1 MLTDMERP
9 TASPD
14 SLERGSASLLPMPRN
29 PLGNSTSHDP
39 VSFGPG
45 NYAVQMNRQENHDEV
60 MVDTR
65 EVSST
70 QVYQDQRTVNL
81 DQRSIHFQQHVHG
94 PDPNMIGDLA
104 ASAATSGLRAEA
116 ASVVAGVQ
124 VEAAQAVAQARV
136 DAESTR
142 AEAMN
147 EISRLRAQVEYM
159 TRENQWV
166 RGQLQAS
173 IAQSEHTERARET
186 QTQNLL
192 SLNGTEMQGIIQ
204 RLDGLELQLTRVESK
219 LDTHQEYIQDLW
231 TQQAPAP
238 QVLQE
243 GSTTPVVRLDNQDPA
258 TRMPIGFHM
267 QPVGEEDDDQ
277 ENPNL
282 FGVGCPSSVG
292 EPDDVERRALRTKD
306 LHHLKLP
313 TLPDSASQ
321 FRSWKNAVRTMLL
334 SYDHS
339 PEGLLN
345 DWLNPAFQAR
355 GQQAELLRTSSGDFP
370 RLDRVIASVL
380 CKPEALKTSFG
391 LKIQSYVELCE
402 STSQQVRGRYI
413 VNLVS
418 REFDTSVAAGAITSS
433 LELFQLPVPQDSAAA
448 LRHWRDR
455 VVYILSQLPV
465 GQRPNEELMSQ
476 WIFNTLKRH
485 PLMRRVM
492 DKYYDSSIGSPN
504 RSFDALWEGVERALL
519 EAQHDTNTQSL
530 RDDLKRGPTHVK
542 KTPAVTATKGKEKGS
557 PKANPKQA
565 ASSSSSTQPNKGT
578 GKSTGKGESK
588 DKKDSGKEKPKGSGS
603 TSSTGGKPTKP
614 MTPADKSNYPCIYH
628 AKGRC
633 MRGDSCPYSH
643 ASTAQ
648 AAPKGTSNGP
658 SGTAKV
664 AAAVAILATS
674 AVADSHSGFLE
685 FVGDTGAGENLGSV
699 EAFKRQG
706 LNLPSDFVTTSSK
719 PLNFLTGGAT
729 NPEVLQSAFGL
740 VNLIDSIKPTYCP
753 SVRWRCQLVSC
764 VPPNP
769 VGHLFGNPIHYLCW
783 FHRPRIAPLTSK
795 GRLWK
800 QFVLITMFQFSGS
813 PSNALMVYPP
823 PMFLLGGVILWLI
836 LLCCIPTM
844 RLALAERRKGSV
856 VLIQKVGLRCP
867 CPLTLRLARAE
878 VTEVMRTTRKSV
890 GTRVKKGLNGNKT
903 NQGFIT

>member
-1 MLTDMERP
+1 
-9 TASPD
+9 
-14 SLERGSASLLPMPRN
+14 
-29 PLGNSTSHDP
+29 
-39 VSFGPG
+39 
-45 NYAVQMNRQENHDEV
+45 
-60 MVDTR
+60 
-65 EVSST
+65 
-70 QVYQDQRTVNL
+70 
-81 DQRSIHFQQHVHG
+81 
-94 PDPNMIGDLA
+94 
-104 ASAATSGLRAEA
+104 
-116 ASVVAGVQ
+116 
-124 VEAAQAVAQARV
+124 
-136 DAESTR
+136 
-142 AEAMN
+142 
-147 EISRLRAQVEYM
+147 
-159 TRENQWV
+159 
-166 RGQLQAS
+166 
-173 IAQSEHTERARET
+173 
-186 QTQNLL
+186 
-192 SLNGTEMQGIIQ
+192 MQGIIQ

-231 TQQAPAP
+231 MQQAPAP

-282 FGVGCPSSVG
+282 FGVCCPSSVG

-565 ASSSSSTQPNKGT
+565 ARHRKR
-578 GKSTGKGESK
+578 GKQRQE
-588 DKKDSGKEKPKGSGS
+588 
-603 TSSTGGKPTKP
+603 
-614 MTPADKSNYPCIYH
+614 
-628 AKGRC
+628 
-633 MRGDSCPYSH
+633 
-643 ASTAQ
+643 
-648 AAPKGTSNGP
+648 
-658 SGTAKV
+658 
-664 AAAVAILATS
+664 
-674 AVADSHSGFLE
+674 GF
-685 FVGDTGAGENLGSV
+685 
-699 EAFKRQG
+699 
-706 LNLPSDFVTTSSK
+706 
-719 PLNFLTGGAT
+719 
-729 NPEVLQSAFGL
+729 
-740 VNLIDSIKPTYCP
+740 
-753 SVRWRCQLVSC
+753 
-764 VPPNP
+764 
-769 VGHLFGNPIHYLCW
+769 
-783 FHRPRIAPLTSK
+783 
-795 GRLWK
+795 
-800 QFVLITMFQFSGS
+800 
-813 PSNALMVYPP
+813 
-823 PMFLLGGVILWLI
+823 
-836 LLCCIPTM
+836 
-844 RLALAERRKGSV
+844 RKGKA
-856 VLIQKVGLRCP
+856 QRFRQHFEYRWE
-867 CPLTLRLARAE
+867 THQ
-878 VTEVMRTTRKSV
+878 THDTR
-890 GTRVKKGLNGNKT
+890 
-903 NQGFIT
+903 